1 MSAIAL
7 YDASIVENKEYMFVS
22 QGGYYFRLKVVD
34 KKIGS
39 SVLKVLI
46 LTGKQDI
53 EESTFWKER
62 EDFNYLFQIKED
74 YNV

>member
-39 SVLKVLI
+39 SILKVLI
-46 LTGKQDI
+46 LTGKSGI
-53 EESTFWKER
+53 EESIFWKER